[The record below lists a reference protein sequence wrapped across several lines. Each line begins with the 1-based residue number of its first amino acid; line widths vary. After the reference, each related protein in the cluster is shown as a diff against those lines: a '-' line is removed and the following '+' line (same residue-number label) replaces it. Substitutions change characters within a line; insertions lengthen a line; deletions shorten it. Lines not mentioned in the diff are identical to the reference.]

1 MSTYKLYYFNTRG
14 RAEIARLIL
23 AAAGQTFEDVRYS
36 KDEWELHKSE
46 MPLGQLPVLEI
57 DGFKLPQSLTIARFL
72 ANRFK
77 LAGKDNFEQAQADAI
92 IDTMADTTEKFIPI
106 MFEQDQE
113 KKKKLEENFYNIEL
127 PKLLDHLDIL
137 MKSFGNG
144 GPYFVGNSLTWA
156 DLMFYNVSQSMLL
169 RDANILYKYPSLKL
183 NREQVEANPN
193 VANYLKSRPQIL

>member
-1 MSTYKLYYFNTRG
+1 
-14 RAEIARLIL
+14 
-23 AAAGQTFEDVRYS
+23 
-36 KDEWELHKSE
+36 
-46 MPLGQLPVLEI
+46 
-57 DGFKLPQSLTIARFL
+57 
-72 ANRFK
+72 
-77 LAGKDNFEQAQADAI
+77 
-92 IDTMADTTEKFIPI
+92 
-106 MFEQDQE
+106 
-113 KKKKLEENFYNIEL
+113 
-127 PKLLDHLDIL
+127 